1 MTYRQTADMTEKS
14 QKLSVERTAVV
25 ILNWNG
31 RSFLERFLPGL
42 LASIHSPE
50 DEVII
55 ADNASTDGSMEM
67 ISERFPK
74 VRTMVFSRNHGFT
87 GGYNLAFE
95 RISCRYFLLLN
106 SDIEVPDN
114 WLGPLVRW
122 MDTHPDCGICAPKLH
137 SWQEKD
143 MFEYAGAAGG
153 YIDRLGYPFCRG
165 RIMKKLERDNGQ
177 YDTPADVFWVTGACL
192 MTRSEVWKELG
203 GLDPRFFAHMEEIDF
218 CWRAQL
224 AGYRVTVVPES
235 TVWHIGGGTLPQD
248 SPWKLYLNFRNNLM
262 MLDNNL
268 TATYFSDLYSKAEP
282 DNTGD
287 RHIGPKGRKQLSLAE
302 DHRSRSRKIWR
313 QAQRKASCLIFFRM
327 LLDGCSAAVYLVTF
341 RWKYFM
347 SVVKAHRDFR
357 KLRKEKPLTARHTPG
372 NLLPGKDTSKLSG
385 KDMPHVRGICK
396 GWMIPRAMLGIRIGC
411 KE

>member
-1 MTYRQTADMTEKS
+1 MADES
-14 QKLSVERTAVV
+14 QKLIVGRTAVV

-55 ADNASTDGSMEM
+55 ADNASTDGSMAM
-67 ISERFPK
+67 MAERFPK
-74 VRTMVFSRNHGFT
+74 VRTIVFSRNYGFT
-87 GGYNLAFE
+87 GGYNHAFE
-95 RISCRYFLLLN
+95 RISCKYFLLLN

-114 WLGPLVRW
+114 WLRPLVRW

-137 SWQEKD
+137 SWQDKD

-165 RIMKKLERDNGQ
+165 RVMKKLERDNGQ

-192 MTRSEVWKELG
+192 MTRSEIWEELG
-203 GLDPRFFAHMEEIDF
+203 GLDQRFFAHMEEIDF

-224 AGYRVTVVPES
+224 AGYKVTVIPES
-235 TVWHIGGGTLPQD
+235 TVWHIGGGTLPQN
-248 SPWKLYLNFRNNLM
+248 SPWKLYLNFRNNLL

-268 TATYFSDLYSKAEP
+268 TATYFSRMFPDTGKEP
-282 DNTGD
+282 
-287 RHIGPKGRKQLSLAE
+287 
-302 DHRSRSRKIWR
+302 RKILR
-313 QAQRKASCLIFFRM
+313 QARRQSSFLIFFRM
-327 LLDGCSAAVYLVTF
+327 LLDGCSAAVYLMTF

-357 KLRKEKPLTARHTPG
+357 KLRKEKPQTVRHSLESVLQS
-372 NLLPGKDTSKLSG
+372 NDMSRDT
-385 KDMPHVRGICK
+385 DRNMPQVRGIYR
-396 GWMIPRAMLGIRIGC
+396 GLMIPRAIMGLRIEC
-411 KE
+411 RD

>member
-1 MTYRQTADMTEKS
+1 MAEES
-14 QKLSVERTAVV
+14 QKLIVGRTAVV

-42 LASIHSPE
+42 LTSIHSPE
-50 DEVII
+50 DEVIV

-67 ISERFPK
+67 MAERFPQ
-74 VRTMVFSRNHGFT
+74 VRTMVFSRNFGFT

-114 WLGPLVRW
+114 WLGPLVNW
-122 MDTHPDCGICAPKLH
+122 METHPDCGICAPKLH

-153 YIDRLGYPFCRG
+153 YIDSLGYPFCRG
-165 RIMKKLERDNGQ
+165 RVMKKLERDNGQ

-192 MTRSEVWKELG
+192 MARSSIWKQLG
-203 GLDPRFFAHMEEIDF
+203 GLDQRFFAHMEEIDF

-224 AGYRVTVVPES
+224 AGYKVTVVPES
-235 TVWHIGGGTLPQD
+235 TVWHIGGGTLPQN
-248 SPWKLYLNFRNNLM
+248 SPWKLYLNFRNNLL

-268 TATYFSDLYSKAEP
+268 AATYYAGMCRKNGTSHDK
-282 DNTGD
+282 TGQTD
-287 RHIGPKGRKQLSLAE
+287 RLQPKLL
-302 DHRSRSRKIWR
+302 R
-313 QAQRKASCLIFFRM
+313 QARRKAARLIFFRM
-327 LLDGCSAAVYLVTF
+327 VLDGGSAAVYLVTF
-341 RWKYFM
+341 RWEYFM

-357 KLRKEKPLTARHTPG
+357 KLRKEKPHTGEDILQDCTTVP
-372 NLLPGKDTSKLSG
+372 D
-385 KDMPHVRGICK
+385 VRGIFK
-396 GWMIPRAMLGIRIGC
+396 GWMIPRAILGTRIEC
-411 KE
+411 RE

>member
-1 MTYRQTADMTEKS
+1 MAEES
-14 QKLSVERTAVV
+14 QKLIVARTAVV

-50 DEVII
+50 DEVIV

-67 ISERFPK
+67 MAERFPQ
-74 VRTMVFSRNHGFT
+74 VRTMVFSRNFGFT
-87 GGYNLAFE
+87 GGYNMAFE

-153 YIDRLGYPFCRG
+153 YIDSLGYPFCRG
-165 RIMKKLERDNGQ
+165 RVMKKLERDTGQ

-192 MTRSEVWKELG
+192 MTRSSLWKQLG
-203 GLDPRFFAHMEEIDF
+203 GLDARFFAHMEEIDF

-224 AGYRVTVVPES
+224 AGYKVTVVPES
-235 TVWHIGGGTLPQD
+235 TVWHIGGGTLPQN
-248 SPWKLYLNFRNNLM
+248 SPWKLYLNFRNNLL

-268 TATYFSDLYSKAEP
+268 AATYCAELCRK
-282 DNTGD
+282 D
-287 RHIGPKGRKQLSLAE
+287 RTLLPESGKLSQQDGRPLM
-302 DHRSRSRKIWR
+302 KIHR
-313 QAQRKASCLIFFRM
+313 QARRKAARLIFFRM
-327 LLDGCSAAVYLVTF
+327 ILDGCSAAVYLVTF

-357 KLRKEKPLTARHTPG
+357 KLRTEKPNTGEDMTHALTA
-372 NLLPGKDTSKLSG
+372 L
-385 KDMPHVRGICK
+385 PHVRGIYR
-396 GWMIPRAMLGIRIGC
+396 GWMIPRAILGISIGG